1 MPEATD
7 TAPQA
12 LIVMDVQGGFDDRSF
27 WGPTTNPDAEDNV
40 ARLIA
45 RWRQAGLGPVVVVR
59 HDSRNPNSPLHPTHE
74 GNRLKDVAAAA
85 IDELLVTKQV
95 NSAFYGEPDLHAWL
109 TQRDIRAVTICGIQT
124 NMCVE
129 TTARMAGNLGYDT
142 TVALDATRTFDVTT
156 TLPDGRQIALSADEL
171 IHATAV
177 NLHGG
182 GFATVTTTGDI
193 LNLHPAARTATA

>member
-7 TAPQA
+7 TAPHA
-12 LIVMDVQGGFDDRSF
+12 LIVMDLQSGFDDLSF
-27 WGPTTNPDAEDNV
+27 WGPTTNPDAEQNV
-40 ARLIA
+40 ALLIA
-45 RWRQAGLGPVVVVR
+45 HWQQAGLGPVVVVR
-59 HDSRNPNSPLHPTHE
+59 HDSRNPKSPLHPTHE
-74 GNRLKDVAAAA
+74 GNQLKEPAAAA
-85 IDELLVTKQV
+85 IDELLVTKRV

-109 TQRDIRAVTICGIQT
+109 TERDINALTICGIQT
-124 NMCVE
+124 NMCVD

-156 TLPDGRQIALSADEL
+156 TLPDGRQIALTADEL

-182 GFATVTTTGDI
+182 GFATVTTTRDI
-193 LNLHPAARTATA
+193 LNQHPATRTVTS